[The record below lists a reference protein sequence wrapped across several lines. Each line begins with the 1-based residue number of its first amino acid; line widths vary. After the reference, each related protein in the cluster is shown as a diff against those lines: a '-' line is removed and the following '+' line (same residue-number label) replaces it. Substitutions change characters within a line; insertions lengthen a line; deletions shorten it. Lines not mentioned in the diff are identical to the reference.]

1 MTTKIRFYYQDFTEC
16 MDIMYGTFGIN
27 CFDLF
32 NAVNTENPV
41 VMIGISMDT
50 PPEYDPTFIETKN
63 IDDSNKYLIDIAKK
77 LFEYIT
83 HNEDKIEDGE
93 ENEAEI
99 DIDPNIA
106 ERIESIEVYNVSEY
120 DYALLF
126 VFNLR

>member
-16 MDIMYGTFGIN
+16 MDVMYGTFGIN

-32 NAVNTENPV
+32 NAMNTKRPV
-41 VMIGISMDT
+41 VMIGIAMDT
-50 PPEYDPTFIETKN
+50 PYEYDPTFIETKN
-63 IDDSNKYLIDIAKK
+63 VDEKNKYLIDIAKK

-106 ERIESIEVYNVSEY
+106 ERIESIEVYNISEY

-126 VFNLR
+126 IFNLR